1 MDSSIYK
8 PEIYYKIVMFFNHWG
23 FIFVLYVMNP
33 QYKLEHF
40 AVRLHCFYYHR
51 KYWNISV
58 PLSTMYIVLQ

>member
-33 QYKLEHF
+33 QYKWWYF
-40 AVRLHCFYYHR
+40 T
-51 KYWNISV
+51 I
-58 PLSTMYIVLQ
+58 